1 MDHLFSQLIEKSK
14 IGTLDGVVAFRQN
27 NSITKM
33 KKKVSTEQT
42 RNSLYFSR
50 SKTNFKDSVNRLA
63 IKNSARCRRSEFD
76 KKRNELRV
84 ALAVPISAFFHASKL
99 RIDFFQLKT
108 LKIVLLL

>member
-99 RIDFFQLKT
+99 RIDFFNSKL
-108 LKIVLLL
+108 